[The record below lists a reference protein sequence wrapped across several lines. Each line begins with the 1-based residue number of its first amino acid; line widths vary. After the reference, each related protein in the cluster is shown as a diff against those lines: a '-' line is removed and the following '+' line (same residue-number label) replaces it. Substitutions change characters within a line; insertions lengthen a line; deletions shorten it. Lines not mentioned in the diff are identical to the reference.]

1 MGSLAIHRPLKVT
14 LDSFSFGG
22 TRISVLGLAVALMC
36 SGCMST
42 TIKPSIDGAKASDGN
57 VESTKFRSDD
67 EEDVGAL
74 RRPVDAQGRS

>member
-42 TIKPSIDGAKASDGN
+42 TIKPSIDGGKAGDGN
-57 VESTKFRSDD
+57 VEFDKVHRDLMTRKTLVPF
-67 EEDVGAL
+67 
-74 RRPVDAQGRS
+74 VDP